1 MIDKSIA
8 TAVYIVVVDIT
19 QQLSPVKLIAFNSWN
34 NWENI
39 TSELDT
45 RYLLVSKSG
54 RGMNVTSKRVS

>member
-19 QQLSPVKLIAFNSWN
+19 QQLFPVKLIAFYSWN

>member
-8 TAVYIVVVDIT
+8 TAVYIVVVEIT

-54 RGMNVTSKRVS
+54 RGMNVTSKRAS

>member
-54 RGMNVTSKRVS
+54 RGMNVTSKRAS